1 MALPV
6 MLDKENVAI
15 IWNDRISLLAVFMVF
30 KYSGLF
36 SAHIT
41 IIYHLKGL
49 TSFKK
54 SL

>member
-15 IWNDRISLLAVFMVF
+15 IWNDRMFLLAIFMFF

-41 IIYHLKGL
+41 INL
-49 TSFKK
+49 
-54 SL
+54 SLERLNQL